1 MSMTDDDIGAG
12 LGIHFG
18 VLADLA
24 VRLGSAADAMDRVT
38 SSLER
43 ARQSV
48 SDQIPITARVA
59 HSAVCSA
66 AGVAVIDMRG
76 PDQGRRWELRSVFV
90 GGAQVTGTPAGKG
103 YLFVAGANPD
113 STQTGDLSIVNA
125 RDLITQALPDSA
137 FYSSDQ
143 VALEYP
149 EKVWV
154 VITGGSSSLQ
164 YAANLV
170 ALDYPVILGARS
182 AVAI

>member
-1 MSMTDDDIGAG
+1 VSMTDDDIGAG

-113 STQTGDLSIVNA
+113 C
-125 RDLITQALPDSA
+125 P
-137 FYSSDQ
+137 
-143 VALEYP
+143 
-149 EKVWV
+149 
-154 VITGGSSSLQ
+154 
-164 YAANLV
+164 
-170 ALDYPVILGARS
+170 
-182 AVAI
+182 